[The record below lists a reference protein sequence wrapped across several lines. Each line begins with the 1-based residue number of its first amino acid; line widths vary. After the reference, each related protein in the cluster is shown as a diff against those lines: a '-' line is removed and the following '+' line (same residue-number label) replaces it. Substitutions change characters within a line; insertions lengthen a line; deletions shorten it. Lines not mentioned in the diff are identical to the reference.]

1 MWKRGWGSQQGAS
14 GLVLL
19 LFSYLGLAGTLYM
32 TGIAWFVQLVHYPLL
47 GRNSSNDFAAFA
59 RAYQRGTLWVVIPG
73 LAAELISAPV
83 LIWLWP
89 SLQSWLGLILLG
101 GIWTLTIT
109 CLIPDHLALKQGYC
123 EKRHAALVRF
133 NLPRAWLWTLRS
145 LIMLWTC
152 VSLQVVLPEITSFL
166 R

>member
-1 MWKRGWGSQQGAS
+1 M
-14 GLVLL
+14 VLL
-19 LFSYLGLAGTLYM
+19 LFSYLGLAGALYM

-47 GRNSSNDFAAFA
+47 RRDTSDDFAAFA
-59 RAYQRGTLWVVIPG
+59 RAYQRRTLWVVIPG
-73 LAAELISAPV
+73 LVAELISAPV
-83 LIWLWP
+83 LTLLWP

-133 NLPRAWLWTLRS
+133 NLPRALLWTLRS
-145 LIMLWTC
+145 LTMLWTC
-152 VSLQVVLPEITSFL
+152 VSLQVVPTEITSFIK
-166 R
+166 

>member
-1 MWKRGWGSQQGAS
+1 MWRCGWGSQQGAS

-47 GRNSSNDFAAFA
+47 GRNSSNDFTAFA

-73 LAAELISAPV
+73 LALQPQVAVVIATV
-83 LIWLWP
+83 LIA
-89 SLQSWLGLILLG
+89 S
-101 GIWTLTIT
+101 
-109 CLIPDHLALKQGYC
+109 
-123 EKRHAALVRF
+123 
-133 NLPRAWLWTLRS
+133 
-145 LIMLWTC
+145 IMVPFRVFLNVYLDIRTTDPA
-152 VSLQVVLPEITSFL
+152 VSTSS